1 MTEDVVLSTRGLTK
15 TFFEDEVETPV
26 LRSVDLEIRRGE
38 FVALMGPSGS
48 GKSTL
53 LTILGTL
60 RRPTSGT
67 LSIMGEDVVERSQ
80 AELTRIRNRYVGFV
94 FQFHHLL
101 PDFTALENVMF
112 PAFPSHGGVRPVLR
126 ERAKA
131 ILERVD
137 LADRLHFRP
146 GQLSGGQKQ
155 RVAVARAMMMRPAI
169 VLADEPTGNLD
180 RETSSRVID
189 LLHDM
194 RRDESTTFLVCTHD
208 ASIAERADRTLHI
221 VDGRLG

>member
-1 MTEDVVLSTRGLTK
+1 MTRAVVLSARRVSK
-15 TFFEDEVETPV
+15 IFVEDHVETRV
-26 LRSVDLEIRRGE
+26 LESVDLEIRRGE
-38 FVALMGPSGS
+38 LVALMGPSGS

-60 RRPTSGT
+60 RRPTSGG
-67 LSIMGEDVVERSQ
+67 LWIMGEDVTERSQ

-112 PAFPSHGGVRPVLR
+112 PAFPSHGGVRPTVRARAR
-126 ERAKA
+126 EL
-131 ILERVD
+131 LERVD
-137 LADRLHFRP
+137 LGDRLHFRP

-155 RVAVARAMMMRPAI
+155 RVAVARAIMMRPAI

-180 RETSSRVID
+180 RETSSRVIE
-189 LLHDM
+189 LLHDI
-194 RRDESTTFLVCTHD
+194 RREEGTTFLVCTHD
-208 ASIAERADRTLHI
+208 ADIAARSDRILEI
-221 VDGRLG
+221 VDGRLD